1 MKERLDV
8 LLVRNNFFS
17 SRERAKA
24 AVMEGHIYV
33 DGRISDK
40 PGTLTDTKAEIIVKK
55 DTCPFVSRG
64 GFKLLKAINSFGIS
78 LEGRTCMDIGAST
91 GGFTD
96 CMLQHGAAK
105 VYAVDVGYGQLAY
118 SLRNDQ
124 RVVNIERCN
133 FRYFDTDSIGQ
144 SIDFMSI
151 DVSFI
156 SLKLIFPVAVRMLKD
171 AAAMTAL
178 IKPQFEA
185 GRSQVGKNGVVRD
198 VSIRE
203 QVISDVIGFAADSGL
218 TARGLDFSPIT
229 GAKGNVEFLL
239 YLNKG
244 DNIGYNIDADCI
256 HDVAVRSQSEL
267 G

>member
-1 MKERLDV
+1 MALP
-8 LLVRNNFFS
+8 
-17 SRERAKA
+17 
-24 AVMEGHIYV
+24 
-33 DGRISDK
+33 IS
-40 PGTLTDTKAEIIVKK
+40 
-55 DTCPFVSRG
+55 
-64 GFKLLKAINSFGIS
+64 
-78 LEGRTCMDIGAST
+78 
-91 GGFTD
+91 
-96 CMLQHGAAK
+96 AK

-218 TARGLDFSPIT
+218 TAHGLDFSPIT
-229 GAKGNVEFLL
+229 GVVHYIAEANGAIHGIDYQVLEMGATFL
-239 YLNKG
+239 
-244 DNIGYNIDADCI
+244 
-256 HDVAVRSQSEL
+256 
-267 G
+267 